1 MALTKA
7 TYSMIRG
14 APVNVLDYGADP
26 TGTVDSTAAIQDAA
40 TAAAGNTVILPEGTY
55 LVSTP
60 NTDVLCGKVIGADT
74 RYVPSGIL

>member
-55 LVSTP
+55 LVSAPITFP
-60 NTDVLCGKVIGADT
+60 QRTSVLGVGRESTFVKI
-74 RYVPSGIL
+74 S